1 MRTPGS
7 RALRFRTCTGS
18 LTARG
23 PLTARD
29 STIRDVA
36 FRLFRQRR
44 HPEELDF
51 AAQWLACTYRYRRFA
66 TSLRVVDARLTV
78 IVGRYSFGVRL
89 FYPHLNAGLS
99 RRFPKHQ
106 RQSFKGRATSRLVHT
121 YPTWQVKLFN
131 IANALKTCHRS
142 AIMPGSL
149 KL

>member
-23 PLTARD
+23 PLTAHD

-51 AAQWLACTYRYRRFA
+51 AAQWLACTY
-66 TSLRVVDARLTV
+66 
-78 IVGRYSFGVRL
+78 
-89 FYPHLNAGLS
+89 P
-99 RRFPKHQ
+99 
-106 RQSFKGRATSRLVHT
+106 
-121 YPTWQVKLFN
+121 YPTLRHVL
-131 IANALKTCHRS
+131 AGRRRTAHGHR
-142 AIMPGSL
+142 GSL
-149 KL
+149 LLRCKALLSSPQCQFIPALSETPAAEFQGASDKSLSAYISDMAGQTFRHCKCTKDVSPLRHNAW

>member
-23 PLTARD
+23 PLTAHD

-51 AAQWLACTYRYRRFA
+51 AAQWLACTY
-66 TSLRVVDARLTV
+66 
-78 IVGRYSFGVRL
+78 
-89 FYPHLNAGLS
+89 P
-99 RRFPKHQ
+99 
-106 RQSFKGRATSRLVHT
+106 
-121 YPTWQVKLFN
+121 YPTLRHVL
-131 IANALKTCHRS
+131 AGRRRTAHGHR
-142 AIMPGSL
+142 GSL
-149 KL
+149 LLRCKALLSSPQCQFIPALSETPAAEFQGASDKSLSAYISPMAGQTFQHCRCQGDNCRTQRNTDLSP